1 MPFLTGPKPA
11 KSFAKRLKKQFL
23 TPAIPYMKTK
33 ETAAADLQR
42 PKHIERL
49 IHNIPSS
56 QKHVILIFSLPELC
70 WAI

>member
-1 MPFLTGPKPA
+1 
-11 KSFAKRLKKQFL
+11 
-23 TPAIPYMKTK
+23 MKTK

-42 PKHIERL
+42 PKHIERF